1 MNLIKLFTITI
12 ISLLVSSCGLTY
24 KVLLGVDTSP
34 EWKTDEQILKQA
46 KKYDIPGESLLLL
59 DTATYKK
66 ELKTLYK
73 EALLNTEITDN
84 DSSDYKELKKARN
97 DDFQPAQF
105 RLFDQNGIEIFKL
118 VNCYLDPPIPIN
130 WNVDNC
136 FDTFPPRTSYETLN
150 IHMFELGFLLSH
162 SRNVNQD
169 MLTFNELPK
178 ANYYGV
184 IIWNDFFKRPSK
196 RLIHTVREYVEKSD
210 KSISL
215 IYINNHNQYLWSA
228 FDAKTKEEIKNK
240 LQSK

>member
-1 MNLIKLFTITI
+1 
-12 ISLLVSSCGLTY
+12 
-24 KVLLGVDTSP
+24 
-34 EWKTDEQILKQA
+34 
-46 KKYDIPGESLLLL
+46 
-59 DTATYKK
+59 
-66 ELKTLYK
+66 
-73 EALLNTEITDN
+73 
-84 DSSDYKELKKARN
+84 
-97 DDFQPAQF
+97 
-105 RLFDQNGIEIFKL
+105 
-118 VNCYLDPPIPIN
+118 
-130 WNVDNC
+130 
-136 FDTFPPRTSYETLN
+136 
-150 IHMFELGFLLSH
+150 MFELGFLLSH